1 MNKALLA
8 SVALNVFLVAFVL
21 GRMSVLPASLPAPAF
36 TKGDQRNGPPPPPMF
51 GPQELFGAD
60 EMKDHF
66 KEIEGHFEK
75 MQALRKEFAQTLMQG
90 KVTEEQAAQHLAAID
105 AEMDDVKKSVQGKAA
120 KKIADFPDDKRL
132 KFAKRLMEKAPPP
145 PDGRNGPAGFG
156 GPPPDGNFSGSQGER
171 RGPPP
176 DFRGPPPDDKRGLP
190 PDDKR
195 GPPPDRAPPPQQ
207 GQIPGDFD
215 LGTPPQ

>member
-1 MNKALLA
+1 MNNKALLA

-21 GRMSVLPASLPAPAF
+21 GRMSVLPPSMPAPMMKADF
-36 TKGDQRNGPPPPPMF
+36 SNGPPPPPMF

-66 KEIEGHFEK
+66 KEIEGRFEK
-75 MQALRKEFAQTLMQG
+75 VQALRKEFAQTLMQG

-105 AEMDDVKKSVQGKAA
+105 AEMEGVKNSVQAKAA
-120 KKIADFPDDKRL
+120 KKIAGLPDDKRIE
-132 KFAKRLMEKAPPP
+132 FAKRLMEKAPPP
-145 PDGRNGPAGFG
+145 DGHFG
-156 GPPPDGNFSGSQGER
+156 GPQGER

-176 DFRGPPPDDKRGLP
+176 HGGPDGDFRGSPPDGE
-190 PDDKR
+190 R
-195 GPPPDRAPPPQQ
+195 GPPPDRAPPPQS

-215 LGTPPQ
+215 LGTEK

>member
-36 TKGDQRNGPPPPPMF
+36 TKDDQRNGPPPPPMF

-60 EMKDHF
+60 EMKNHF
-66 KEIEGHFEK
+66 KEIEGRFEK
-75 MQALRKEFAQTLMQG
+75 VQALRKEFAQTLMQG

-105 AEMDDVKKSVQGKAA
+105 AEMDGVKKSVQGKAA
-120 KKIADFPDDKRL
+120 KKIADMPDDKRL
-132 KFAKRLMEKAPPP
+132 EFAKRLMEKAPP

-156 GPPPDGNFSGSQGER
+156 GPPPDGQR
-171 RGPPP
+171 PPP
-176 DFRGPPPDDKRGLP
+176 PQEGPDGEFHRPPPG
-190 PDDKR
+190 
-195 GPPPDRAPPPQQ
+195 PDRAPPPQR

-215 LGTPPQ
+215 MGTEPR

>member
-1 MNKALLA
+1 MNNKALLA
-8 SVALNVFLVAFVL
+8 SVALNVFLAAFVL
-21 GRMSVLPASLPAPAF
+21 GRMSVLPSSMPAPAF

-66 KEIEGHFEK
+66 KEIEGRFEK
-75 MQALRKEFAQTLMQG
+75 VQALRKEFAQTLMQG
-90 KVTEEQAAQHLAAID
+90 KVTEEQAAEHLAAID
-105 AEMDDVKKSVQGKAA
+105 AEMDGVKKSVQEKAA
-120 KKIADFPDDKRL
+120 KKIANLPDDKRL
-132 KFAKRLMEKAPPP
+132 EFAKRLMEKAPPP
-145 PDGRNGPAGFG
+145 PPIEQGGRNGPAGFG
-156 GPPPDGNFSGSQGER
+156 GPPPHGGPDG
-171 RGPPP
+171 
-176 DFRGPPPDDKRGLP
+176 DFRGPQ

>member
-1 MNKALLA
+1 MNNKALLA
-8 SVALNVFLVAFVL
+8 SVALNVFLAAFVL
-21 GRMSVLPASLPAPAF
+21 GRMSVLPPSMPAPAF

-60 EMKDHF
+60 EMKEHF
-66 KEIEGHFEK
+66 KEIEGRFEK
-75 MQALRKEFAQTLMQG
+75 VQALRKEFAQTLMQG

-105 AEMDDVKKSVQGKAA
+105 AEMDGVKKSVQGKAA
-120 KKIADFPDDKRL
+120 KKIADLPDDKRL
-132 KFAKRLMEKAPPP
+132 EFAKRLMEKAPPP

-156 GPPPDGNFSGSQGER
+156 GPPPHSGPDG
-171 RGPPP
+171 
-176 DFRGPPPDDKRGLP
+176 DFRGPPPDGERGPP

-215 LGTPPQ
+215 PGTPPQ